1 LDCIATVPATGA
13 ALILSFIPSVRLSRR
28 LRFVKYF
35 AYRCRPNQLEGQH
48 VTKFGRKAL
57 LVIASIAVLL
67 LAIDA
72 AAAETKKHKPI
83 AASPTA
89 VSKSTTRSGA
99 AAKQDSKPVQ
109 TDKPSPDQMKS
120 DADPKS
126 ANTWTEAEITDA
138 KAHCAAILERIHA
151 VYTFHEPIKHGA
163 CGAPAAVELTSIG
176 QNPVV
181 SFSPP
186 PAVRCDL
193 ADALD
198 TWLENDVQPLARK
211 HFGSPIVKIETMGDY
226 ACRNAYRRKT
236 TKLSEHGLADALD
249 IGAFVTATG
258 KTASVLDG
266 WGTPQREII
275 ARIAAEKAAAA
286 KAAAEKQ
293 ASDLAAANKSAQQN
307 LRGGKASAIVPPL
320 ATASKLGAPAAG
332 LAHSTID
339 EGVPKL
345 TVTLPGASDKAAI
358 HDEPPPDPE
367 VKAFLLETH
376 EAACHIF
383 GTTLGPE
390 ANADH
395 RNHFHVD
402 MAARKYKKICD

>member
-1 LDCIATVPATGA
+1 VTQLGRT
-13 ALILSFIPSVRLSRR
+13 ALFL
-28 LRFVKYF
+28 
-35 AYRCRPNQLEGQH
+35 
-48 VTKFGRKAL
+48 T
-57 LVIASIAVLL
+57 ASIAVFF

-72 AAAETKKHKPI
+72 AAAKAKKHKPI
-83 AASPTA
+83 AASPAAASKATTRRDA
-89 VSKSTTRSGA
+89 AAQQDPKPAQTSKS
-99 AAKQDSKPVQ
+99 D
-109 TDKPSPDQMKS
+109 TDQARA

-126 ANTWTEAEITDA
+126 ANTWTETEITDA

-151 VYTFHEPIKHGA
+151 VYTFHEPIKNGA
-163 CGAPAAVELTSIG
+163 CGAPAPVALMSIG

-198 TWLENDVQPLARK
+198 TWLEKDVQPLARK
-211 HFGSPIVKIETMGDY
+211 HLGSPVVKIETMGDY

-258 KTASVLDG
+258 KTASVMDG
-266 WGTPQREII
+266 WGTPLREIM
-275 ARIAAEKAAAA
+275 ARIAAEKAAAE
-286 KAAAEKQ
+286 KVAAEKQ
-293 ASDLAAANKSAQQN
+293 AADLAAANKAAQKN
-307 LRGGKASAIVPPL
+307 LGGGKTGATVPPL
-320 ATASKLGAPAAG
+320 ATASKLGAPAVGA
-332 LAHSTID
+332 ASAAII

-345 TVTLPGASDKAAI
+345 TVTLPGASKKAATG
-358 HDEPPPDPE
+358 DEPAPDPQ
-367 VKAFLLETH
+367 VKAFLLEAH